1 MVDETA
7 DQRTF
12 CGNAFMAVVFFL
24 DMAGSHLC
32 GMKCR
37 FSLIMDQDYLWG
49 DCLFSIVAL
58 TCIMVKCHHCFHMD
72 GIQKLK
78 KSRSNV
84 AIDQQIMQISA
95 LSEIICRG
103 HQHIVV
109 GA

>member
-1 MVDETA
+1 MRHEMPLFVDY
-7 DQRTF
+7 
-12 CGNAFMAVVFFL
+12 GLGLPM
-24 DMAGSHLC
+24 
-32 GMKCR
+32 
-37 FSLIMDQDYLWG
+37 G